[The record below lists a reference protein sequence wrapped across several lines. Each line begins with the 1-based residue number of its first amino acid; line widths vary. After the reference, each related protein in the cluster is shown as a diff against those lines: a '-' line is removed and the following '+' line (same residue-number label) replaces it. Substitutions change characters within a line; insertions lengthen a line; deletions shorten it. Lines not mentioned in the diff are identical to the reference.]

1 MATRASTF
9 VTAWGLG
16 SPVPMG
22 GGLHLEFYR
31 VQGGTAGDTNVITP
45 QRGRFVVAAMGG
57 GPLVATTL
65 GTAGTDTQVTFTQTV
80 SAASTSITWDA
91 ILYVAD

>member
-16 SPVPMG
+16 SPVSFG
-22 GGLHLEFYR
+22 GGLHLEFYHI
-31 VQGGTAGDTNVITP
+31 QGGTAADTVTVTP
-45 QRGRFVVAAMGG
+45 QRGRFVVAAS
-57 GPLVATTL
+57 GPGSTTI
-65 GTAGTDTQVTFTQTV
+65 GTLGTDTQVVFTMTQ
-80 SAASTSITWDA
+80 SAASTSVTFDA